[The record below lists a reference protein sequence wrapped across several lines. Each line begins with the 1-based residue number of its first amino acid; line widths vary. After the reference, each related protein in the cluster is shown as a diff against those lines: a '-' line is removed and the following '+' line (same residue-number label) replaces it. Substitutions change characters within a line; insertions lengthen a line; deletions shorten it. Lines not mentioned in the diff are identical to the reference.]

1 MDHVVVMLNV
11 SSEDDMWKLY
21 EVFNCTTGK
30 TVKVV
35 TEELEAKV
43 YAISFTGEQ
52 LDYKLLGE
60 CYTNA
65 GNRA

>member
-1 MDHVVVMLNV
+1 MLNV

-60 CYTNA
+60 
-65 GNRA
+65 